1 MPSYKAPIRDTQYVL
16 NHIVGL
22 DRYSNLPGF
31 ENATPDMTDAILTE
45 AGRFTSEVLFPLNQ
59 VGDEH
64 GCIRHE
70 DGSVTT
76 PPGFKDAYD
85 QFVAGG
91 WTTLTAPEEFG
102 GQGLPHVIGTALE
115 EYIISA
121 NIAFGMYS
129 GLTAGAIASI
139 LTKGSQEQKEKYV
152 PNMVS
157 GKWGGTMNLTEP
169 QCGTDLGLIRTKAEP
184 QDDGTHRVTGT
195 KIFISA
201 GEHDLTE
208 NIIHLVLAKT
218 PDAPDSV
225 KGISLFIVPK
235 FLVNEDGSLGERNA
249 VSCGSIEEKMGIHG
263 NSTCVMNYDT
273 ATGYMV
279 GEENKGLAAMFIM
292 MNVAR
297 LGVGLQGLG
306 IGEVAFQNAVAYA
319 QDRRQGR
326 ALTGPVDPEE
336 KADTLFVHP
345 DVRRMLM
352 ESKALLEGS
361 RALCLWGAMQTDLVH
376 KAQTEEERAAADDQI
391 SLLTP
396 VIKGFVTDIGYRVA
410 TQSQQV
416 YGGHGYIREW
426 GMEQYVRDARIAQ
439 IYEGTNGIQ
448 AMDLVGRKLAKDGGR
463 AIQAF
468 LKMVGEEVSERHEN
482 ASVNAVETGL
492 EKANAELRG
501 ATMWLMQNAFA
512 NLNNAGAAAYNYME
526 LLGLTTLGLMWL
538 RMAKASAAAIEAG
551 DGDKAFHEAK
561 LVTARFYAGKIL
573 PDAAGLRAKIEGGS
587 ESLMALEPEMF
598 VAA

>member
-64 GCIRHE
+64 GCTRHE

-139 LTKGSQEQKEKYV
+139 LTKGSQDQKEKYV

-169 QCGTDLGLIRTKAEP
+169 QCGTDLGLIRTRAEP
-184 QDDGTHRVTGT
+184 QDDDTHKITGT

-235 FLVNEDGSLGERNA
+235 FLVSDDGSLGERNA
-249 VSCGSIEEKMGIHG
+249 VSCGSIEE
-263 NSTCVMNYDT
+263 
-273 ATGYMV
+273 
-279 GEENKGLAAMFIM
+279 
-292 MNVAR
+292 
-297 LGVGLQGLG
+297 
-306 IGEVAFQNAVAYA
+306 
-319 QDRRQGR
+319 
-326 ALTGPVDPEE
+326 
-336 KADTLFVHP
+336 
-345 DVRRMLM
+345 
-352 ESKALLEGS
+352 
-361 RALCLWGAMQTDLVH
+361 
-376 KAQTEEERAAADDQI
+376 
-391 SLLTP
+391 
-396 VIKGFVTDIGYRVA
+396 
-410 TQSQQV
+410 
-416 YGGHGYIREW
+416 
-426 GMEQYVRDARIAQ
+426 
-439 IYEGTNGIQ
+439 
-448 AMDLVGRKLAKDGGR
+448 
-463 AIQAF
+463 
-468 LKMVGEEVSERHEN
+468 
-482 ASVNAVETGL
+482 
-492 EKANAELRG
+492 
-501 ATMWLMQNAFA
+501 
-512 NLNNAGAAAYNYME
+512 
-526 LLGLTTLGLMWL
+526 
-538 RMAKASAAAIEAG
+538 
-551 DGDKAFHEAK
+551 
-561 LVTARFYAGKIL
+561 
-573 PDAAGLRAKIEGGS
+573 
-587 ESLMALEPEMF
+587 
-598 VAA
+598 